1 MPEITGWK
9 ACATVNAMPDSTSFS
24 PRDEAL
30 NYLRMLDRA
39 GFVVLPPGPSVVV
52 SVSAAVVEMEPA
64 AAAAPASP
72 PAPAAASASS
82 PKIQALRQVAAEVA
96 QCRRCGLCASRTRT
110 VPGEGN
116 PETKIVFV
124 GEAPGFHED
133 QQGRPF
139 VGAAGDLLTKMIE
152 AMHFRRE
159 DVFICNV
166 IKCRPPEN
174 RDPLPE
180 EVKGCETYLLRQL
193 DIIQPKLIVALGR
206 VAVQCL
212 LGAKVSITRVRGEWR
227 EYHGIPLMPTFHP
240 AYLLRS
246 PGEKRKCW
254 DDLQKVMAEYER
266 IVGTLP
272 R

>member
-1 MPEITGWK
+1 MT
-9 ACATVNAMPDSTSFS
+9 AMPDAMSLSS
-24 PRDEAL
+24 RDEAL

-39 GFVVLPPGPSVVV
+39 GFLVLPLGPPIEASA
-52 SVSAAVVEMEPA
+52 SAAVVEMASATASIAPPTPA
-64 AAAAPASP
+64 G
-72 PAPAAASASS
+72 AAASEAAPSDDS
-82 PKIQALRQVAAEVA
+82 KIQALRQVAAEVA
-96 QCRRCGLCASRTRT
+96 QCRKCGLCASRTRT

-124 GEAPGFHED
+124 GEAPGYHED
-133 QQGRPF
+133 RQGRPF
-139 VGAAGDLLTKMIE
+139 VGPAGDLLTKMIE
-152 AMHFRRE
+152 AMHFRRD

-174 RDPLPE
+174 RDPLPG
-180 EVKGCETYLLRQL
+180 EVQACESYLLRQL

-254 DDLQKVMAEYER
+254 EDLQKVMAEYER
-266 IVGTLP
+266 LVGALP